1 MKLTPLQKK
10 EIRDKINEIIS
21 DYTNLVS
28 GIDNEAQNDE
38 DRAYGGIIRAGKG
51 KLVEEMATRLVQI
64 AWINVLKQNEERLQ
78 INKRKAPISIT
89 EKYIERQEPLLKA
102 YLLSHKAEQRY
113 KFGTDVQV
121 FIDDKLVLPI
131 ECKAYTENAML
142 KRILFD
148 AVLAKEAYGVSR
160 YYLVQLESQ
169 LGGDYCELKEPTYGS
184 PASHALMSHVDVD
197 LTIITLLKGERDIN
211 RPIHKKEFFKKL
223 TPEILENTIEK
234 FATALEPYK
243 C

>member
-10 EIRDKINEIIS
+10 EIRDKIDEIIS

-51 KLVEEMATRLVQI
+51 KLVEEMTTRLVQI

-89 EKYIERQEPLLKA
+89 EKYIERQEPRLKA

-121 FIDDKLVLPI
+121 FIDDKLGTV
-131 ECKAYTENAML
+131 
-142 KRILFD
+142 
-148 AVLAKEAYGVSR
+148 V
-160 YYLVQLESQ
+160 
-169 LGGDYCELKEPTYGS
+169 
-184 PASHALMSHVDVD
+184 
-197 LTIITLLKGERDIN
+197 
-211 RPIHKKEFFKKL
+211 
-223 TPEILENTIEK
+223 
-234 FATALEPYK
+234 
-243 C
+243 

>member
-10 EIRDKINEIIS
+10 EIRDKIDEIIS

-38 DRAYGGIIRAGKG
+38 DRAYGGVIRAGKG

-121 FIDDKLVLPI
+121 FIDDKLGTV
-131 ECKAYTENAML
+131 
-142 KRILFD
+142 
-148 AVLAKEAYGVSR
+148 V
-160 YYLVQLESQ
+160 
-169 LGGDYCELKEPTYGS
+169 
-184 PASHALMSHVDVD
+184 
-197 LTIITLLKGERDIN
+197 
-211 RPIHKKEFFKKL
+211 
-223 TPEILENTIEK
+223 
-234 FATALEPYK
+234 
-243 C
+243 